1 MKHYPDFF
9 LKILTSR
16 GLDTPEKIERFLS
29 PDYDRDL
36 HDPWLLKD
44 IEKAAKRIWR
54 AIENKE
60 KIVIYGDYDADGICA
75 SVILSEFFN
84 SLECPFGIYTPDRR
98 VEGYGLNIKALEG
111 LIKDG

>member
-36 HDPWLLKD
+36 QFL
-44 IEKAAKRIWR
+44 R
-54 AIENKE
+54 
-60 KIVIYGDYDADGICA
+60 VVA
-75 SVILSEFFN
+75 SI
-84 SLECPFGIYTPDRR
+84 PR
-98 VEGYGLNIKALEG
+98 
-111 LIKDG
+111 